1 MYWVRRLVPTFT
13 PAERA
18 ALQPGYRYSI
28 VVGTGRTRVAC
39 ILHSL
44 SEAWRRKAFARDL
57 SSDVNVLVV
66 EDDPALQKVVAT
78 AIASCG
84 LEARGAEN
92 GIEALALVREQRPDL
107 IVLDLQL
114 PEMDGREFLSHVR
127 SSTRSADVPVVVTSA
142 AYNVTSQ
149 TLQELDVQ
157 AFVAKP
163 FDLDELLN
171 IIEQLSRSSVLSHL
185 A

>member
-1 MYWVRRLVPTFT
+1 MVRR
-13 PAERA
+13 
-18 ALQPGYRYSI
+18 
-28 VVGTGRTRVAC
+28 
-39 ILHSL
+39 
-44 SEAWRRKAFARDL
+44 D
-57 SSDVNVLVV
+57 VLVV
-66 EDDPALQKVVAT
+66 EDDPALRRLVAT
-78 AIASCG
+78 AVASCG
-84 LEARGAEN
+84 LQVRGAEN
-92 GIEALALVREQRPDL
+92 GIEALALVREQIPDL

-114 PEMDGREFLSHVR
+114 PEMDGREFLNQVR
-127 SSTRSADVPVVVTSA
+127 STRRCRDIPVVVTSA

-171 IIEQLSRSSVLSHL
+171 TIEQLSRSSVLSHL

>member
-1 MYWVRRLVPTFT
+1 VRRGGAAAQFI
-13 PAERA
+13 PA
-18 ALQPGYRYSI
+18 SCSNHV

-44 SEAWRRKAFARDL
+44 SEAWGRKAFARDL
-57 SSDVNVLVV
+57 WSDVNVLVV
-66 EDDPALQKVVAT
+66 EDDLALRRLVT
-78 AIASCG
+78 AAVASCG
-84 LEARGAEN
+84 LQVRGAEN
-92 GIEALALVREQRPDL
+92 GIEALALVREQIPDL

-114 PEMDGREFLSHVR
+114 PEMDGREFLSQVR
-127 SSTRSADVPVVVTSA
+127 STRRCRDIPVVVTSA

-157 AFVAKP
+157 VFVAKP

-171 IIEQLSRSSVLSHL
+171 IIEQLSRSSVLSRL